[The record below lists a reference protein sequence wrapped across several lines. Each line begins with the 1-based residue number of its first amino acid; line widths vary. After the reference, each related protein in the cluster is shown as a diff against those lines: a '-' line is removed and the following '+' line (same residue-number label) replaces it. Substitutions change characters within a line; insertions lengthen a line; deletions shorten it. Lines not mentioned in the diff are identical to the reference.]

1 MGTDLQVQATANDVT
16 EVQNFGLDAQL
27 DFTFES
33 AFVLEQLFASPFVCI
48 SAVQKRSLLIL
59 TSRHT

>member
-1 MGTDLQVQATANDVT
+1 MANDVT

-33 AFVLEQLFASPFVCI
+33 AFVLEQ
-48 SAVQKRSLLIL
+48 
-59 TSRHT
+59 